1 MRVGE
6 CTEGRALTVA
16 PNASLKEAQEAM
28 TEHDATYVLVVNG
41 DRLEGLLT
49 DDKLKEIESRP
60 ALAKSAWE
68 REYQFRYKKV
78 EEVMDREPITV
89 GADDQVEEAL
99 ALVRRH
105 NAEVVPVIEEGS
117 KVLGVVTRDMLQNA
131 LRPVSEP
138 E

>member
-6 CTEGRALTVA
+6 CTEGKALTVA
-16 PNASLKEAQEAM
+16 PNASLKEAREAM
-28 TEHDATYVLVVNG
+28 RNHGVTYVLVVDG

-78 EEVMDREPITV
+78 EEVMEREPITV
-89 GADDQVEEAL
+89 SPDDQVVDAL
-99 ALVRRH
+99 ALARRH
-105 NAEVVPVIEEGS
+105 GAEVLPVIEEGD
-117 KVLGVVTRDMLQNA
+117 KVLGVVTPDILQEA
-131 LRPVSEP
+131 LDS
-138 E
+138 